1 MSLEDEVQRLM
12 DVGVK
17 ATPASVRALTEG
29 PQSLDDPIGDI
40 VMPMLAANREAI
52 LRIAREID
60 EVEAYR
66 ARTRIRASSVM
77 ATVANRFGQLLRDP
91 PRPPSVRVGRHALV
105 HHARG
110 NQTLLGG

>member
-17 ATPASVRALTEG
+17 ATPAGIRALTED
-29 PQSLDDPIGDI
+29 PRSVADPIGDI

-60 EVEAYR
+60 EVETYR
-66 ARTRIRASSVM
+66 SPTRIRASRVM
-77 ATVANRFGQLLRDP
+77 ATSLIVSPNP
-91 PRPPSVRVGRHALV
+91 PRRLSNGSRGSRTVGRGGC
-105 HHARG
+105 RG
-110 NQTLLGG
+110 GRV

>member
-17 ATPASVRALTEG
+17 ATPAGVRALTEG
-29 PQSLDDPIGDI
+29 PQYVADPIGDI

-60 EVEAYR
+60 AVEAYR
-66 ARTRIRASSVM
+66 SPTRTNRASRIM
-77 ATVANRFGQLLRDP
+77 ATFADRFAK
-91 PRPPSVRVGRHALV
+91 PS
-105 HHARG
+105 
-110 NQTLLGG
+110 